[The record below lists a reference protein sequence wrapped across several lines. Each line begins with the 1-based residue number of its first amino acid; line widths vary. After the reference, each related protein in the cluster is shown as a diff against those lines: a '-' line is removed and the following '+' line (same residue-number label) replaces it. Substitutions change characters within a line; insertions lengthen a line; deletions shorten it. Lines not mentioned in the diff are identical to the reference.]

1 VEKWLKRIRNN
12 TLELLRNGKEVA
24 MINAYTN
31 SGTKFTPTTN
41 LDEAFWIHLDEPDTS
56 EMEQV
61 ITRYELPE
69 DFITDLQDA
78 DENSRLEYESGA
90 ILIIMRV
97 PVFYKHATS
106 KLPFATVPLGLII
119 VPEKIITVS
128 FFDQEILTTFLEGKH
143 RPFSI
148 TPQSFILNINLRTSI
163 YYLRFLKEINRRTN
177 NIEQEL
183 HVSMK
188 NKELIRLLRLEKS
201 LVYFTTSLKANE
213 LILERIQRSRWLQND
228 PEGEDM
234 IDDVIIENKQAIDMA
249 NIYSDILS
257 GMMDAFASV
266 ISNNLNIVMKFLT
279 TITIIIALPTMIF
292 SLYGMNIHLPFQDSP
307 WAFLIVVGISLVFAM
322 LMIFIFIRKKYF

>member
-1 VEKWLKRIRNN
+1 
-12 TLELLRNGKEVA
+12 
-24 MINAYTN
+24 MINAFMN
-31 SGTKFTPTTN
+31 NGTKFTTTTN
-41 LDEAFWIHLDEPDTS
+41 LDEAFWIHLDEPDTN
-56 EMEQV
+56 EIKQV
-61 ITRYELPE
+61 ISKYEIPE
-69 DFITDLQDA
+69 DFITDLTDA
-78 DENSRLEYESGA
+78 DENSRLEYEDGA

-97 PVFYKHATS
+97 PVFYKHVTS

-119 VPEKIITVS
+119 LSDKIITVS
-128 FFDQEILTTFLEGKH
+128 FFDHEILTTFLEGKH
-143 RPFSI
+143 RPFNI
-148 TPQSFILNINLRTSI
+148 TPQSFILNINLRASI

-279 TITIIIALPTMIF
+279 TITIIIAIPTMIF
-292 SLYGMNIHLPFQDSP
+292 SMYGMNVHLPLEDSP
-307 WAFLIVVGISLVFAM
+307 WAFLVVLGVSLIFA
-322 LMIFIFIRKKYF
+322 FITIILFIRKKYF